1 VIPTAFGDLHR
12 CHLGQNG
19 RPTILFLLHQVD
31 SEINA
36 SPMRSLAGS
45 RSGSAGSYCLRAQC
59 LAGFSPGACCASPR
73 WSWCVCT
80 LVEAPRCGAP
90 GGAR

>member
-1 VIPTAFGDLHR
+1 
-12 CHLGQNG
+12 
-19 RPTILFLLHQVD
+19 VD

-45 RSGSAGSYCLRAQC
+45 RSGSTGSYRLRARC
-59 LAGFSPGACCASPR
+59 LTGFSPSACCASPR

-80 LVEAPRCGAP
+80 PVEAPRCDAP
-90 GGAR
+90 GGAW